1 MRKCVVFGLSIV
13 PRRALYFE
21 LMKPVRTHLMA
32 MMATKAPVES
42 PSPLVPSPSVLLLSM
57 SQVGS
62 WDT

>member
-1 MRKCVVFGLSIV
+1 
-13 PRRALYFE
+13 
-21 LMKPVRTHLMA
+21 MA

-42 PSPLVPSPSVLLLSM
+42 PSPLVPSPSVLVLLSV

>member
-1 MRKCVVFGLSIV
+1 
-13 PRRALYFE
+13 
-21 LMKPVRTHLMA
+21 MKPVRTHLMA

-42 PSPLVPSPSVLLLSM
+42 PSPLVPSPSVPSPSVLVLLSV